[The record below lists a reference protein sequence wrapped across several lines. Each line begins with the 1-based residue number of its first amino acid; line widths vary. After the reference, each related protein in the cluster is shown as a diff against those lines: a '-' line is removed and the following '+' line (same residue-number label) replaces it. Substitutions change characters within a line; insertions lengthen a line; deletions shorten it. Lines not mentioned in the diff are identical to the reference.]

1 MKYLTNYKIF
11 EYKLSNFYRE
21 LDNITKNLKDMVLEF
36 EDNDCEIKI
45 DQPLDFGDPL
55 YLEIALPKSLIKKI
69 SDNYSPKE
77 NKALPDWF
85 IENLY
90 QIDNYLESEG
100 TNILYSVENCMSNYN
115 KQGDYI
121 ISYNNHY
128 SFNYELKDIPLKIL
142 TITDGYWG
150 IPKRKIEEPIFTGL
164 IYKIRLEIM
173 QKPEDYE
180 TLYRYGKSNP

>member
-11 EYKLSNFYRE
+11 ESKSNFYRE
-21 LDNITKNLKDMVLEF
+21 LDNIIKNLKDMVLEF

-55 YLEIALPKSLIKKI
+55 YLEIALPNSLIKKI
-69 SDNYSPKE
+69 SDDYSPKE

-100 TNILYSVENCMSNYN
+100 ANTLYQVKNCMSNYN

-121 ISYNNHY
+121 ISYNNYYY
-128 SFNYELKDIPLKIL
+128 SFNYELN
-142 TITDGYWG
+142 Y
-150 IPKRKIEEPIFTGL
+150 IPKLKTETKLVTDVDGDITNIFTGL

>member
-11 EYKLSNFYRE
+11 ESKSNFYLE
-21 LDNITKNLKDMVLEF
+21 LDNIIKNLKDMVLEF

-55 YLEIALPKSLIKKI
+55 YLEIALPNSLIKKI
-69 SDNYSPKE
+69 SDDYSPKE

-100 TNILYSVENCMSNYN
+100 ANTLYQVKNCMSNYN

-121 ISYNNHY
+121 ISYNNYY
-128 SFNYELKDIPLKIL
+128 SFNYELNYIPKLKIS
-142 TITDGYWG
+142 TITESSWNGRFDLVST
-150 IPKRKIEEPIFTGL
+150 IFTGL

-173 QKPEDYE
+173 QKPEPY
-180 TLYRYGKSNP
+180 K